1 MSDFTPVA
9 GLIGGALIGTSAVI
23 LLACTGRLAGISNI
37 AHGVVD
43 GLRHGKWMESGW
55 RLTFLMGM
63 ILSTWVYFKWSGAV
77 VNTRQH
83 FPSGL
88 LVLGGLLVG
97 YGTSMGNGCTSGHGV
112 CGLGRMSQR
121 SLVATLC
128 FMGTGGLTVF
138 VMRHV
143 VQG

>member
-9 GLIGGALIGTSAVI
+9 GLIGGALIGASAVI

-55 RLTFLMGM
+55 RLAFLLGM
-63 ILSTWVYFKWSGAV
+63 ILSTWAYFKWSGAV
-77 VNTRQH
+77 VNARQH

-112 CGLGRMSQR
+112 CGLGRMSMR
-121 SLVATLC
+121 SLVATLS

-138 VMRHV
+138 VMRHL
-143 VQG
+143 VQV